1 MLHTPEAV
9 RNAYDT
15 LATRRAFLA
24 RHAGGLG
31 AIALASLLADSR
43 AATAVEPANTGAAAR
58 VPASDRAIANDRA
71 HATATANANA
81 NAAVLAAPRA
91 TAKRVVCLFQHGGP
105 SQMDLFDPKPLLQK
119 HHGQPYP
126 GGPLEIHFD
135 KQKGNVLGSPFK
147 FRRYGQSGMEMS
159 ELLPRIGELAD
170 QITLVR
176 SMTTESVDH
185 ESALRLIHT
194 GRFLAGMPVW
204 GSWLLYALGTLN
216 ANLPAYVVLSDP
228 GGLPVDG
235 ERNWSSG
242 WLPATYAGVPFR
254 SGRSPVLNLTPPAT
268 LATNSAARENQLR
281 FLQRLNGQFRDR
293 HPEASELA
301 ARIEHFETAARM
313 QGAVGE
319 ALDLSREPA
328 HVRELY
334 GLDRDPTREY
344 GARCLMARRLL
355 ERGVRFVQLFLQGQP
370 WDTHSRNA
378 ESLKGLCARTD
389 QPSAALVTDLRQR
402 GLLDDTIVL
411 WTGEFGRLPVSQ
423 GADGRDHNRHGFSL
437 WLAGG
442 GFRAGYTHG
451 ATDDFGYRSVENV
464 VTVHDLHATLLAALG
479 IDHRRL
485 THPHEGRD
493 ASLTDVDVTK
503 AKPVPSLLGSG

>member
-1 MLHTPEAV
+1 MHDLHANPHANPKTA
-9 RNAYDT
+9 AL

-31 AIALASLLADSR
+31 AIALASLLAESR
-43 AATAVEPANTGAAAR
+43 CATADESSPKTGLASSNSSSGSNAAR
-58 VPASDRAIANDRA
+58 PPVVVPQ
-71 HATATANANA
+71 
-81 NAAVLAAPRA
+81 A

-135 KQKGNVLGSPFK
+135 KQKGNVLGSPFQ
-147 FRRYGQSGMEMS
+147 FRRYGQCGMEMS
-159 ELLPRIGELAD
+159 ELLPWTGAIAD

-216 ANLPAYVVLSDP
+216 ENLPAYVVLSDP

-254 SGRSPVLNLTPPAT
+254 SGRSPVLNLSPPST
-268 LATNSAARENQLR
+268 LATTAAARTNQLD

-301 ARIEHFETAARM
+301 ARIDHFETAARM
-313 QGAVGE
+313 QAAVGE
-319 ALDLSREPA
+319 ALDLSSEPT
-328 HVRELY
+328 HVHALY
-334 GLDRDPTREY
+334 GMDRDATREY

-355 ERGVRFVQLFLQGQP
+355 ERGVRFVQLFLSGQP

-389 QPSAALVTDLRQR
+389 QPSAALVQDLRQR

-451 ATDDFGYRSVENV
+451 ATDDFGYRSVEKV
-464 VTVHDLHATLLAALG
+464 VNVHDLHATLLAALG

-503 AKPVPSLLGSG
+503 AKLVPELLASGG